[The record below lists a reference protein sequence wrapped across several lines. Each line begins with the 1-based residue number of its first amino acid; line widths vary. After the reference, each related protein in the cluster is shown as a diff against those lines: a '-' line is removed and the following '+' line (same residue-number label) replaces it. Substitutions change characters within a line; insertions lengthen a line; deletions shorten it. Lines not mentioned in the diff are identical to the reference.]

1 MVVNRDFRFDFARA
15 LCVLWIVCFWHLI
28 NYLPQ
33 ECRLEGNPLVIC
45 KEITLGILACF
56 TFLSG
61 YFLKKYEFNSIND
74 VLEFYKKRFLRFYPL
89 FVAATLCLLVSG
101 SSFKQVIF
109 AILGLSLFI
118 PPAIQTLW
126 YFSMLLLFYL
136 FTPLLKAKE
145 TPKMRIVFLVIVI
158 AVLVVGYFFADQRLI
173 MYFPFYLLG
182 LNLPNKIVE
191 KMMSLPI
198 LLLSISVFVG
208 FCFVGSDNLILQ
220 IVQAVAGVCALLS
233 FSKLVYNDKIQ
244 RPVAFIAEASMCAY
258 LFHRPVYTVFTFVL
272 GKSEPFHYMPI
283 HIAIVAVVVLFIT
296 SYYIQKFYNQI
307 INQLTIR
314 NGK

>member
-1 MVVNRDFRFDFARA
+1 MVDNRDYRFDLARA
-15 LCVLWIVCFWHLI
+15 LCVLWIVGFWHLI

-45 KEITLGILACF
+45 KEITYGVLACF

-101 SSFKQVIF
+101 SSLLQVIY

-145 TPKMRIVFLVIVI
+145 TYKMRIIFLVFVI

-173 MYFPFYLLG
+173 MYFPFYVLG
-182 LNLPNKIVE
+182 LNLPNKVVE
-191 KMMSLPI
+191 KIMSLPM
-198 LLLSISVFVG
+198 LLLSIVVFVG
-208 FCFVGSDNLILQ
+208 CCLVGSDNLIIQ
-220 IVQAVAGVCALLS
+220 IVQAMAGVCAIIS
-233 FSKLVYNDKIQ
+233 FSKFVYNDKIQ
-244 RPVAFIAEASMCAY
+244 RPIAFIAEASMCAY

-272 GKSEPFHYMPI
+272 GKSKPFHYMPI
-283 HIAIVAVVVLFIT
+283 HIAILAVVVLFII
-296 SYYIQKFYNQI
+296 SYFIQKLYNRI
-307 INQLTIR
+307 INQLTIN